1 MSKLKKIPKSTALI
15 TYYLIHSVLKATFY
29 DLPKNI
35 KTGIIYSIRPEEKM
49 KIKRELETKKR
60 IDLIEEAIATL
71 KRLTYA
77 IHHDPEYLKSKE
89 GQSDLKE
96 LKK

>member
-1 MSKLKKIPKSTALI
+1 MSKIKKAAKSTGLL

-29 DLPKNI
+29 DLPQNI
-35 KTGIIYSIRPEEKM
+35 KTGITYTFKPEEKM

-60 IDLIEEAIATL
+60 LELIEENINIL

-77 IHHDPEYLKSKE
+77 IHNDPEYLKSKE